1 MTDLLALQHTGVA
14 HRKAILCFLA
24 QLEVDELLLFF
35 ILLLKPLLP
44 RPRANEVLDV
54 QTAEA
59 STNITH
65 GSCPSILNK
74 YSTSILVADLS
85 WKQKYGFLHVID
97 EILRTFDEAHIKP
110 YLNALL
116 KIVGLILESCMP
128 NLANGDSSS
137 NSKVTSSML
146 NTLLVF
152 TVF

>member
-1 MTDLLALQHTGVA
+1 M
-14 HRKAILCFLA
+14 A

-35 ILLLKPLLP
+35 MLLLKPLLP

-65 GSCPSILNK
+65 GSSSSILNK

-97 EILRTFDEAHIKP
+97 EILRIFDEAHIKP

-116 KIVGLILESCMP
+116 KIVGWILESCMP
-128 NLANGDSSS
+128 NLSSGDSLS
-137 NSKVTSSML
+137 NSKVASSML
-146 NTLLVF
+146 DTLLAF